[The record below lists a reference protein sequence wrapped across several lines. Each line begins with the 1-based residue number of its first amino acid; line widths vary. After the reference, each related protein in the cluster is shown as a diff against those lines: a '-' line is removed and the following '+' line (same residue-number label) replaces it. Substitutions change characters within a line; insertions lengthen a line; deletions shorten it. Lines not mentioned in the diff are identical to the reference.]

1 MTHCHDAD
9 PPQKLLAVSF
19 AVMSLCQL
27 IPFLFNIL
35 GQRVSEDSMDVMGLS
50 IFTLGNIG
58 GCPPKVCV
66 CTTAVALHGLW
77 YLTGE
82 VCLGSER
89 ELHD

>member
-1 MTHCHDAD
+1 MTHCHDAE

-66 CTTAVALHGLW
+66 YNGGGFAWTVVPHR
-77 YLTGE
+77 
-82 VCLGSER
+82 GSVPGFR
-89 ELHD
+89 A